1 MNWIANLLRR
11 PDVGLRPREDGR
23 KVDLQP
29 LSERGGRW
37 LKHNLF
43 RFPGA
48 VWSRKRGCVE
58 LEEADVIALHL
69 VVERLKEAGV
79 RVRFYGRLR
88 RWDGMSPA
96 WRLLTRGKH

>member
-1 MNWIANLLRR
+1 MGWIANWLRR
-11 PDVGLRPREDGR
+11 PDVGLRPRDGAQ
-23 KVDLQP
+23 VDLQP

-48 VWSRKRGCVE
+48 VWSRERRCVE
-58 LEEADVIALHL
+58 LAEGDVIALHL
-69 VVERLKEAGV
+69 VVERLREAGV

-88 RWDGMSPA
+88 CWDGASPV
-96 WRLLTRGKH
+96 WTLLVRGKR